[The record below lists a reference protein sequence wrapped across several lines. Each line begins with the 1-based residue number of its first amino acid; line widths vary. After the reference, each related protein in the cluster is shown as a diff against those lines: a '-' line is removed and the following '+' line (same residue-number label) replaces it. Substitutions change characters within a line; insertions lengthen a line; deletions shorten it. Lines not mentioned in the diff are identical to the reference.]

1 MELTVLLDENTTLN
15 DCFREKKDWRACKD
29 EVSPDEMSRAS
40 ARAYHG
46 WSLLLWSSL
55 IINVKYTDANTGR
68 RIDGGVQAMLE
79 EGGQ

>member
-15 DCFREKKDWRACKD
+15 DCFRDKKDWRACKD

-46 WSLLLWSSL
+46 WSLLL
-55 IINVKYTDANTGR
+55 
-68 RIDGGVQAMLE
+68 
-79 EGGQ
+79 